1 MGDIEQLE
9 AKFSALIA
17 NLSASKRQALS
28 RNLGRALLVSQRRR
42 ITAQQNPDGSR
53 YEPRKPQKIRRKK
66 GRIRRRAMFVKLKTA
81 RFLKVRSSSNEVTVG
96 FGGRASTIAEVH
108 QYGKAVTMGKRR
120 KRVTLPQRELVGFSD
135 EDRALIEELVIEQ
148 LSL

>member
-81 RFLKVRSSSNEVTVG
+81 RFLKVRSSNEVTVG

-120 KRVTLPQRELVGFSD
+120 KRVTLPQRELLGFSD